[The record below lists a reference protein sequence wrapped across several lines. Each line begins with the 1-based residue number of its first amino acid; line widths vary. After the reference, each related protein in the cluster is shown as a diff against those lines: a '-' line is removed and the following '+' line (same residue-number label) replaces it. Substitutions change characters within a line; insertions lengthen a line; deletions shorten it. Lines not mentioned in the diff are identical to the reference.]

1 MFDKVKKRDGR
12 VVPYDK
18 EKIAQAIFNSA
29 RSVGGSN
36 LELSRKLAH
45 KVETHLVEQLGDKIP
60 EVETIQD
67 AVEKTLIKQG
77 HAATAKA
84 FILYRQKRTEIREA
98 KSLLTGVEDD
108 IKLTLNA
115 VKVLERRYLLK
126 DSEGRVMETP
136 SEMFQRVASNI
147 AEAEL
152 NYGKEEDVEK
162 WSREFYELM
171 RSLIFLP
178 NSPTLMNAGTS
189 LQQLSACFVLPIPD
203 TMEDI
208 FNAVKYTAL
217 IHKSGGGTGFSFSGI
232 RPSED
237 IVKST
242 GGVASG
248 PISFMRVFDVATD
261 VIKQGGR
268 RRGANMGILRYD
280 HPDIFDFITAKD
292 MTVQFSNFNISVGID
307 EEFMKA
313 VEKNVTIELKN
324 PRNNEVVRTVKAR
337 AIFDLLVY
345 NAWKTG
351 DPGIV
356 FLDRL
361 NKDNPTP
368 HIGQIESTNP
378 CVTGDTLVM
387 TELGLERMENLVK
400 RFQKEDPHITT
411 DNRIPINNGNDSLL
425 LNESTGTTL
434 RTISQAFCSGVKEI
448 YKVET
453 ESGYELKATADH
465 KIMTDHGWKELQ
477 HLTPGEKVLIQSGVG
492 NFSKDYRL
500 PFEVKNEFSGKN
512 GKKYQFNLPSE
523 WSVEFGEVIG
533 WLIGD
538 GWLRSGDRNCR
549 VGFSFGLDSL
559 EVLKKLKSN
568 LNKWYNSDIKE
579 IKRDNGVYHLSYHS
593 KFFVEFFE
601 KLGIKN
607 WKSEEKRVPETI
619 FTAPREAIIGFIR
632 GLFSADGTI
641 NFDEKHGNYYVR
653 LTSKSKELLKQVQL
667 LLLNLGIK
675 SRVYDR
681 SRKPRKGI
689 FTYTNKGDTE
699 ISYNTDGKLFELH
712 ISRIPIKKFAKEINF
727 LTKRKR
733 DLLAKINEKDL
744 RSERKQEE
752 IINVEYVGKEKVYD
766 LTEPKTLS
774 YIANGFL
781 SLDCGEQPLLPYEA
795 CNLGSINLD
804 KMVKDNSINYDLL
817 KETVHKSI
825 RFLDDVIDQSKFP
838 IEQITKMSRANRK
851 IGLGVM
857 GFADLLIQL
866 GISYDSEEA
875 ISVAD
880 EIIKFIEIEAK
891 KASQKLA
898 EERGPF
904 TNFKGS
910 TFDKNG
916 EAPIRNATRLTIA
929 PTGSISILA
938 GCSSGIEPLFAVV
951 YIRSVMEGTEL
962 LETNKYFEE
971 IAKEKGFYSDSLMHQ
986 VALTGSI
993 RDVTGI
999 PDDTRRIFVTAHD
1012 IEPKWHVRMQAAFQK
1027 WVDNAV
1033 SKTVNLS
1040 YYATPKDVEEIYLLG
1055 YKLGVKGITIYR
1067 DGSKGEQ
1074 VLYRGEKKTNPEE
1087 STPHPRIKPPR
1098 VDLGEGM
1105 FKVDSDYSGG
1115 CKTCEF

>member
-1 MFDKVKKRDGR
+1 MFDKVKKRDRR

-18 EKIAQAIFNSA
+18 EKIAQAIFNAA

-36 LELSRKLAH
+36 LELSRKLAD
-45 KVETHLVEQLGDKIP
+45 KVETHLVEQLGDEIP

-152 NYGKEEDVEK
+152 NYGTEEDVEK

-378 CVTGDTLVM
+378 C
-387 TELGLERMENLVK
+387 
-400 RFQKEDPHITT
+400 
-411 DNRIPINNGNDSLL
+411 
-425 LNESTGTTL
+425 
-434 RTISQAFCSGVKEI
+434 
-448 YKVET
+448 
-453 ESGYELKATADH
+453 
-465 KIMTDHGWKELQ
+465 
-477 HLTPGEKVLIQSGVG
+477 
-492 NFSKDYRL
+492 
-500 PFEVKNEFSGKN
+500 
-512 GKKYQFNLPSE
+512 
-523 WSVEFGEVIG
+523 
-533 WLIGD
+533 
-538 GWLRSGDRNCR
+538 
-549 VGFSFGLDSL
+549 
-559 EVLKKLKSN
+559 
-568 LNKWYNSDIKE
+568 
-579 IKRDNGVYHLSYHS
+579 
-593 KFFVEFFE
+593 
-601 KLGIKN
+601 
-607 WKSEEKRVPETI
+607 
-619 FTAPREAIIGFIR
+619 
-632 GLFSADGTI
+632 
-641 NFDEKHGNYYVR
+641 
-653 LTSKSKELLKQVQL
+653 
-667 LLLNLGIK
+667 
-675 SRVYDR
+675 
-681 SRKPRKGI
+681 
-689 FTYTNKGDTE
+689 
-699 ISYNTDGKLFELH
+699 
-712 ISRIPIKKFAKEINF
+712 
-727 LTKRKR
+727 
-733 DLLAKINEKDL
+733 
-744 RSERKQEE
+744 
-752 IINVEYVGKEKVYD
+752 
-766 LTEPKTLS
+766 
-774 YIANGFL
+774 
-781 SLDCGEQPLLPYEA
+781 GEQPLLPYEA

-817 KETVHKSI
+817 KETVHKSV

-838 IEQITKMSRANRK
+838 IEQITKMVRANRK

-916 EAPIRNATRLTIA
+916 EAPIRNATKLTIA

-962 LETNKYFEE
+962 LETNKYFEG

-999 PDDTRRIFVTAHD
+999 PDDIRSIFVTAHD

-1087 STPHPRIKPPR
+1087 STPHPRIEPPR

>member
-36 LELSRKLAH
+36 LELSRKIAD
-45 KVETHLVEQLGDKIP
+45 KVETHLVEQLGDEIP

-126 DSEGRVMETP
+126 DLEGRVMETP

-152 NYGKEEDVEK
+152 NYGTEEDVEK

-232 RPSED
+232 RPSKD

-378 CVTGDTLVM
+378 C
-387 TELGLERMENLVK
+387 
-400 RFQKEDPHITT
+400 
-411 DNRIPINNGNDSLL
+411 
-425 LNESTGTTL
+425 
-434 RTISQAFCSGVKEI
+434 
-448 YKVET
+448 
-453 ESGYELKATADH
+453 
-465 KIMTDHGWKELQ
+465 
-477 HLTPGEKVLIQSGVG
+477 
-492 NFSKDYRL
+492 
-500 PFEVKNEFSGKN
+500 
-512 GKKYQFNLPSE
+512 
-523 WSVEFGEVIG
+523 
-533 WLIGD
+533 
-538 GWLRSGDRNCR
+538 
-549 VGFSFGLDSL
+549 
-559 EVLKKLKSN
+559 
-568 LNKWYNSDIKE
+568 
-579 IKRDNGVYHLSYHS
+579 
-593 KFFVEFFE
+593 
-601 KLGIKN
+601 
-607 WKSEEKRVPETI
+607 
-619 FTAPREAIIGFIR
+619 
-632 GLFSADGTI
+632 
-641 NFDEKHGNYYVR
+641 
-653 LTSKSKELLKQVQL
+653 
-667 LLLNLGIK
+667 
-675 SRVYDR
+675 
-681 SRKPRKGI
+681 
-689 FTYTNKGDTE
+689 
-699 ISYNTDGKLFELH
+699 
-712 ISRIPIKKFAKEINF
+712 
-727 LTKRKR
+727 
-733 DLLAKINEKDL
+733 
-744 RSERKQEE
+744 
-752 IINVEYVGKEKVYD
+752 
-766 LTEPKTLS
+766 
-774 YIANGFL
+774 
-781 SLDCGEQPLLPYEA
+781 GEQPLLPYEA

-817 KETVHKSI
+817 KDTVHKSV
-825 RFLDDVIDQSKFP
+825 RFLDDVIDMSKFP
-838 IEQITKMSRANRK
+838 LEEITNMVRGNRK
-851 IGLGVM
+851 IGLGIM

-866 GISYDSEEA
+866 NIPYNSEDA
-875 ISVAD
+875 MKIAD
-880 EIIKFIEIEAK
+880 DIIKFIGKEAK
-891 KASQKLA
+891 NASQKLA

-962 LETNKYFEE
+962 LETNKYFEG

-1087 STPHPRIKPPR
+1087 STPHPRIEHPR

-1115 CKTCEF
+1115 CRTCEF

>member
-36 LELSRKLAH
+36 LELSRKLAD

-378 CVTGDTLVM
+378 C
-387 TELGLERMENLVK
+387 
-400 RFQKEDPHITT
+400 
-411 DNRIPINNGNDSLL
+411 
-425 LNESTGTTL
+425 
-434 RTISQAFCSGVKEI
+434 
-448 YKVET
+448 
-453 ESGYELKATADH
+453 
-465 KIMTDHGWKELQ
+465 
-477 HLTPGEKVLIQSGVG
+477 
-492 NFSKDYRL
+492 
-500 PFEVKNEFSGKN
+500 
-512 GKKYQFNLPSE
+512 
-523 WSVEFGEVIG
+523 
-533 WLIGD
+533 
-538 GWLRSGDRNCR
+538 
-549 VGFSFGLDSL
+549 
-559 EVLKKLKSN
+559 
-568 LNKWYNSDIKE
+568 
-579 IKRDNGVYHLSYHS
+579 
-593 KFFVEFFE
+593 
-601 KLGIKN
+601 
-607 WKSEEKRVPETI
+607 
-619 FTAPREAIIGFIR
+619 
-632 GLFSADGTI
+632 
-641 NFDEKHGNYYVR
+641 
-653 LTSKSKELLKQVQL
+653 
-667 LLLNLGIK
+667 
-675 SRVYDR
+675 
-681 SRKPRKGI
+681 
-689 FTYTNKGDTE
+689 
-699 ISYNTDGKLFELH
+699 
-712 ISRIPIKKFAKEINF
+712 
-727 LTKRKR
+727 
-733 DLLAKINEKDL
+733 
-744 RSERKQEE
+744 
-752 IINVEYVGKEKVYD
+752 
-766 LTEPKTLS
+766 
-774 YIANGFL
+774 
-781 SLDCGEQPLLPYEA
+781 GEQPLLPYEA

-817 KETVHKSI
+817 KETVHKSV

-838 IEQITKMSRANRK
+838 IEQITKMVRANRK

-880 EIIKFIEIEAK
+880 EIIRFIEIEAK

-1012 IEPKWHVRMQAAFQK
+1012 IEPEWHVRMQAAFQK

>member
-12 VVPYDK
+12 IVPYDK
-18 EKIAQAIFNSA
+18 EKIAQAIFRSA
-29 RSVGGSN
+29 KSVGGSDI
-36 LELSRKLAH
+36 ELARRLAD
-45 KVETHLVEQLGDKIP
+45 KVEARLVEQLGNNIP

-67 AVEKTLIKQG
+67 SVEKVLIKQG

-84 FILYRQKRTEIREA
+84 YILYRQKRTEIREA
-98 KSLLTGVEDD
+98 KTLLTGVEDD

-126 DSEGRVMETP
+126 DSAGRVMESP

-147 AEAEL
+147 AQAEL
-152 NYGKEEDVEK
+152 NYGTEEDVEK
-162 WSREFYELM
+162 WSKEFYELM
-171 RSLIFLP
+171 RSLVFLP

-203 TMEDI
+203 SMEGI

-217 IHKSGGGTGFSFSGI
+217 IHKSGGGTGFSFSRI
-232 RPSED
+232 RPSDD

-292 MTVQFSNFNISVGID
+292 RTLQFSNFNISVGID
-307 EEFMKA
+307 EKFMKA
-313 VEKNVTIELKN
+313 VEKNETIELKN
-324 PRNNEVVRTVKAR
+324 PRSHEVVRTVKAR

-368 HIGQIESTNP
+368 HIGEIESTNP
-378 CVTGDTLVM
+378 CVTGDSLVS
-387 TELGLERMENLVK
+387 TELGLERMEDLVK
-400 RFQKEDPHITT
+400 RFQEEDPQIST
-411 DNRIPINNGNDSLL
+411 DNRIHASTENSSLPLNDRRGTDLNPI
-425 LNESTGTTL
+425 T
-434 RTISQAFCSGVKEI
+434 RAFCSGVKEI
-448 YKVET
+448 YKIET
-453 ESGYELKATADH
+453 EAGYELKATGDH
-465 KIMTDHGWKELQ
+465 KVMTDQGWKEFQ
-477 HLTPGEKVLIQSGVG
+477 DLTPGEKVLIQSDEGSF
-492 NFSKDYRL
+492 NKDYKL
-500 PFEVKNEFSGKN
+500 PFEVKDECLGKN
-512 GKKYQFNLPSE
+512 GRKYQFDLPNE
-523 WSVEFGEVIG
+523 WSEELGEVIG

-538 GWLRSGDRNCR
+538 GWLRCGDKNCR
-549 VGFSFGLDSL
+549 VGFSFGPDSV
-559 EVLKKLKSN
+559 EVLSKLKN
-568 LNKWYNSDIKE
+568 ILNKWYNYDIRE
-579 IKRDNGVYHLSYHS
+579 VKRENGVYHLSYHS

-601 KLGIKN
+601 KLGVKS
-607 WKSEEKRVPETI
+607 WKSEEKRVPTTL
-619 FTAPREAIIGFIR
+619 FTAPREAVIGFLR
-632 GLFSADGTI
+632 GLFSADGT
-641 NFDEKHGNYYVR
+641 VR
-653 LTSKSKELLKQVQL
+653 NNPKPNSSWLALTSKSKQLLKDVQL
-667 LLLNLGIK
+667 LLLNMGIK
-675 SRVYDR
+675 SKIMNR
-681 SRKPRKGI
+681 SRKPRKGT
-689 FTYTNKGDTE
+689 F
-699 ISYNTDGKLFELH
+699 SYITVDGVEKKYDTDGILYELGIFGESRERFRKDISFLLKEKQEKLNNVKFEGFYQQKFY
-712 ISRIPIKKFAKEINF
+712 SKVKTIKKIGN
-727 LTKRKR
+727 
-733 DLLAKINEKDL
+733 
-744 RSERKQEE
+744 
-752 IINVEYVGKEKVYD
+752 EKVYD

-804 KMVKDNSINYDLL
+804 KMVKDNSINYDKLR
-817 KETVHKSI
+817 EVVHKSV

-838 IEQITKMSRANRK
+838 IEEITKMVRGNRK

-866 GISYDSEEA
+866 GIPYNSEKA
-875 ISVAD
+875 TSIAN
-880 EIIKFIEIEAK
+880 EIIKFIAKEAK
-891 KASQKLA
+891 KASEKLA
-898 EERGPF
+898 GERGPF
-904 TNFKGS
+904 LNFKGS
-910 TFDKNG
+910 TYDLNG
-916 EAPIRNATRLTIA
+916 ELPIRNATRLTIA
-929 PTGSISILA
+929 PTGTISILA

-951 YIRSVMEGTEL
+951 YIRNVMDGTEL
-962 LETNKYFEE
+962 LESNKHFEK
-971 IAKEKGFYSDSLMHQ
+971 IAKERGFYSDNLMRQ
-986 VALTGSI
+986 VALTGSLEN
-993 RDVTGI
+993 VGEI
-999 PDDTRRIFVTAHD
+999 PEDAKGIFVTAHD
-1012 IEPKWHVRMQAAFQK
+1012 IDPKWHVIMQAAFQK

-1040 YYATPKDVEEIYLLG
+1040 YYATPQDVEDIYLLG

-1074 VLYRGEKKTNPEE
+1074 VLYRGSEKSQKEE
-1087 STPHPRIKPPR
+1087 PTHRMGIEPPRI
-1098 VDLGEGM
+1098 DLSEGM
-1105 FKVDSDYSGG
+1105 LKVDSDYSGG